1 MYKSNIRNAKKRGG
15 KDDRNRDFLV
25 PDGCQAYALVQEMMG
40 NGRLRAL
47 CEDGVA
53 RVGRIRG
60 SMRKY
65 KNKVIIGR
73 GDLVI
78 VALREFDTDNVDV
91 IHKYTHDECSKL
103 VLWKSL
109 PESIHRAMTDRSD
122 PIAGGDPDSEQYV
135 VFGEDGADIDLSSI

>member
-15 KDDRNRDFLV
+15 KEERDRDFIV
-25 PDGCQAYALVQEMMG
+25 PDGCQTYALVQEMMG

-47 CEDGVA
+47 CEDGVL

-78 VALREFDTDNVDV
+78 VALREFDTENVDV
-91 IHKYTHDECSKL
+91 IHKYTHNECSKL
-103 VLWKSL
+103 LMWKSL
-109 PESIHRAMTDRSD
+109 PESIHRAMTDRN
-122 PIAGGDPDSEQYV
+122 DPDADGNPESEYV
-135 VFGEDGADIDLSSI
+135 VFGNDGDIDVAFI

>member
-15 KDDRNRDFLV
+15 KEERDRDFIV
-25 PDGCQAYALVQEMMG
+25 PDGCQTYALVQEMMG

-47 CEDGVA
+47 CEDGVL

-78 VALREFDTDNVDV
+78 VALREFDTENVDV
-91 IHKYTHDECSKL
+91 IHKYTHNECSKL
-103 VLWKSL
+103 LMWKSL

-122 PIAGGDPDSEQYV
+122 PDADGNPESEYV
-135 VFGEDGADIDLSSI
+135 VFGNDGDIDVAFI